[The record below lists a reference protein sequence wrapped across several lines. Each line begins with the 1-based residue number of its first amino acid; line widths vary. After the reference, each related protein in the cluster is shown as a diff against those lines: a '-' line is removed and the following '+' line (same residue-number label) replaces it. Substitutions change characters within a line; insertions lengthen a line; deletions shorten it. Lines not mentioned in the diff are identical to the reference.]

1 MTKQEVYDKIAK
13 MRKQCADDDEFIVR
27 LASFI
32 ALNDLDDNNE
42 AISTMLDLAVEYN
55 DNITSA
61 EQKQRIK
68 LAITYLLDALSN
80 NWLTIDV
87 NRT

>member
-13 MRKQCADDDEFIVR
+13 MRKQCADDDEFIAR
-27 LASFI
+27 LVSFI

-80 NWLTIDV
+80 N
-87 NRT
+87 

>member
-13 MRKQCADDDEFIVR
+13 MRKQCADDDKFIVR
-27 LASFI
+27 LVSFI

-80 NWLTIDV
+80 N
-87 NRT
+87 

>member
-13 MRKQCADDDEFIVR
+13 MRKQYADDDEFIVR
-27 LASFI
+27 LVSFI

-87 NRT
+87 NHT

>member
-27 LASFI
+27 LVSFI

-42 AISTMLDLAVEYN
+42 AISTMVDLAVEYN

-80 NWLTIDV
+80 N
-87 NRT
+87 

>member
-27 LASFI
+27 LVSFI

-68 LAITYLLDALSN
+68 LAITYLLDTLSN

-87 NRT
+87 NHT

>member
-27 LASFI
+27 LVSFI

-87 NRT
+87 NHT

>member
-1 MTKQEVYDKIAK
+1 

-80 NWLTIDV
+80 N
-87 NRT
+87 

>member
-27 LASFI
+27 LVSFI
-32 ALNDLDDNNE
+32 TLNDLDDNNE

-80 NWLTIDV
+80 N
-87 NRT
+87 

>member
-13 MRKQCADDDEFIVR
+13 MRKQCADDDEFIIR
-27 LASFI
+27 LVSFI
-32 ALNDLDDNNE
+32 ALNDLDDNNA

-80 NWLTIDV
+80 N
-87 NRT
+87 

>member
-27 LASFI
+27 LVSFI

-80 NWLTIDV
+80 N
-87 NRT
+87 

>member
-1 MTKQEVYDKIAK
+1 

-27 LASFI
+27 LVSFI

-80 NWLTIDV
+80 N
-87 NRT
+87 

>member
-13 MRKQCADDDEFIVR
+13 MRKQYADDDEFIVR
-27 LASFI
+27 LVSFI

-80 NWLTIDV
+80 N
-87 NRT
+87 

>member
-80 NWLTIDV
+80 N
-87 NRT
+87 

>member
-27 LASFI
+27 LVSFI